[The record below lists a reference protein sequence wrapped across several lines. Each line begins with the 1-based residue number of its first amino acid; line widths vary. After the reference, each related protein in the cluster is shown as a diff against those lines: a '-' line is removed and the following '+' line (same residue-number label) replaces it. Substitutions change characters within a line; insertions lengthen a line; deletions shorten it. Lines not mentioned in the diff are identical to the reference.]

1 MPLSTFKP
9 VLMIFSRKM
18 NDILE
23 IFGGK
28 DNLVIMCDAFDIEY
42 KGDDSVSFSV
52 KSVRADC
59 RTYRVKVTKV
69 TKVTEICRPAV
80 FSPIP
85 LFNID
90 IFDTLDS
97 KEISYLW
104 LQPNKIRDIF
114 YALTGLSLNF

>member
-9 VLMIFSRKM
+9 ELMIFCRKM

-59 RTYRVKVTKV
+59 RTYCIKVTKAYSSLV
-69 TKVTEICRPAV
+69 YAEFPFPLNTSFHIEI
-80 FSPIP
+80 
-85 LFNID
+85 L
-90 IFDTLDS
+90 DTLEG
-97 KEISYLW
+97 KIKSYVW
-104 LQPNKIRDIF
+104 LYPDAVKDTF
-114 YALTGLSLNF
+114 YALTGLSLDF

>member
-1 MPLSTFKP
+1 
-9 VLMIFSRKM
+9 M
-18 NDILE
+18 NNILE

-42 KGDDSVSFSV
+42 KGDNSVSFSV
-52 KSVRADC
+52 KSIRGDC

-69 TKVTEICRPAV
+69 KVTKVTEICRAAV

-90 IFDTLDS
+90 ILDTLDS

>member
-1 MPLSTFKP
+1 
-9 VLMIFSRKM
+9 M

-59 RTYRVKVTKV
+59 RTYRIEVTKAYSSFV
-69 TKVTEICRPAV
+69 YAEFPFPLNTSFDIEI
-80 FSPIP
+80 
-85 LFNID
+85 L
-90 IFDTLDS
+90 DTLEG
-97 KEISYLW
+97 KIKSYLW
-104 LQPNKIRDIF
+104 LHPDTVKDTF